1 MVSTTPPSPIHQ
13 STPLDQRLVQAVF
26 EHSLDGVLV
35 TVPDGRILAANPAA
49 CAILGTSEDDVCRRG
64 RQGFSVEADPRW
76 QRALEER
83 RRTGRTEAVVPMV
96 RADGAPFYAE
106 LSSAV
111 FVGACGE
118 EQTIVILR
126 DVTARVHLEE
136 QLRANTEITRL
147 LLAGEPT
154 GAVLTAIARAAR
166 RLADATEA
174 GVVTAGSEPGSV
186 VVAAGDGT
194 RMPELVGRWYGPGTL
209 LARVMTS
216 RRSVV
221 VDDLTAAATEE
232 DGRSLGIG
240 PAMIAPIVG
249 GDTVF
254 GNLVVGAGPGQR
266 PYGTDELA
274 AIELLAQ
281 SAGVALTLARSREE
295 AERVA
300 RLEDQ
305 SRIAADLHDSVI
317 QQLFA
322 LGLGLQAVSGLAPPE
337 VADRIG
343 DTVVRL
349 DDVIAELRRTIFG
362 LRQPATG
369 ADLAR
374 EVRTVVD
381 EYAGHL
387 GFAPVVSTDGRLDRT
402 DRATRQH
409 LVSVLREALSNVL
422 RHARAT
428 EVEVSVTES
437 ATEVVLE
444 VVDDGVGPQEGRAG
458 GSGLGNMARRA
469 AVLGGTFEAAP
480 VSPHGTRVTWRAPL
494 RPTPV
499 AGPRTQR
506 DVGRKAGSGPPLG
519 GSAPD
524 VASLSPE
531 VGRAG

>member
-1 MVSTTPPSPIHQ
+1 MVSTTPPSSIDQ
-13 STPLDQRLVQAVF
+13 QASLDQQLVQAVF
-26 EHSLDGVLV
+26 DHSLDGVLV

-49 CAILGTSEDDVCRRG
+49 CAILGASEADICRQG
-64 RQGFSVEADPRW
+64 RQGFSDEADPRW
-76 QRALEER
+76 QQALEER
-83 RRTGRTEAVVPMV
+83 RDTGRTQAVVPMV

-111 FVGACGE
+111 FAGACGE
-118 EQTIVILR
+118 ERTIVILR
-126 DVTARVHLEE
+126 DVTARVRMEE
-136 QLRANTEITRL
+136 ELRANTEITRL

-154 GAVLTAIARAAR
+154 EAVLTAIARSAR

-174 GVVTAGSEPGSV
+174 GVVTTGDEPGSV

-194 RMPELVGRWYGPGTL
+194 RMPELVGRWYASGTL
-209 LARVMTS
+209 LARVMAS

-232 DGRSLGIG
+232 DGRRLGLG

-249 GDTVF
+249 GDTVY
-254 GNLVVGAGPGQR
+254 GNLLVGAEPGHR

-281 SAGVALTLARSREE
+281 SAGVALTLARSRAQ
-295 AERVA
+295 AERAA
-300 RLEDQ
+300 RVEDQ

-337 VADRIG
+337 VASRIG
-343 DTVVRL
+343 DTVVHI

-362 LRQPATG
+362 LRNPKAAG
-369 ADLAR
+369 DLAR
-374 EVRTVVD
+374 EVQAVVD
-381 EYAGHL
+381 EYAQHL
-387 GFAPVVSTDGRLDRT
+387 GFSPVVTTTGGPGCSDKV
-402 DRATRQH
+402 TRQH

-437 ATEVVLE
+437 ADELLLE
-444 VVDDGVGPQEGRAG
+444 VADDGVGPQ
-458 GSGLGNMARRA
+458 SGPSSGNGLENMARRA
-469 AVLGGTFEAAP
+469 TVLGGRFEAAP
-480 VSPHGTRVTWRAPL
+480 VSPHGTRVTWRAPV
-494 RPTPV
+494 RPTPG
-499 AGPRTQR
+499 AGGGHAT
-506 DVGRKAGSGPPLG
+506 APPLQA
-519 GSAPD
+519 SPPDLAPLPP
-524 VASLSPE
+524 SG
-531 VGRAG
+531 GRAV